1 MLFTCGV
8 GGEERGTG
16 FSSQLKRTSCFLILH
31 LFREAAG
38 IFSRQFFLAGRPRRS
53 PSTGK
58 LSQAHVS
65 GSLHAERM
73 QAPGLSRRGLAF
85 ATASLPREPQ
95 QLWREGAAG
104 RASRP
109 APPRVGFLASW
120 AGLRLQYKGERPCPG
135 YSAETGAS
143 AGTRRQL
150 ETYEPEGLKKRQ
162 RSDFYIF
169 V

>member
-1 MLFTCGV
+1 MG
-8 GGEERGTG
+8 GTG

-31 LFREAAG
+31 LFREAAN
-38 IFSRQFFLAGRPRRS
+38 IFSCQFFLAGRPRRP
-53 PSTGK
+53 PSTG
-58 LSQAHVS
+58 LSQAGAR
-65 GSLHAERM
+65 GSLRAERM
-73 QAPGLSRRGLAF
+73 QAPGLSRRGLAL

-95 QLWREGAAG
+95 RLWREGAAG

-109 APPRVGFLASW
+109 APPGVGHLTSW

-135 YSAETGAS
+135 YSAEAGAS

-150 ETYEPEGLKKRQ
+150 ETHEPEELKPTQ
-162 RSDFYIF
+162 Q